1 MKVIVTGGAG
11 FIGSHLVD
19 RLAREQWGEIVVIDN
34 LFRGKKENLARH
46 HDNPNVKFI
55 EGDIRD
61 ATMLTQEFRDA
72 EFVFHLAAQSNV
84 MGAVTNVD
92 YSFQT
97 NVVGTF
103 NVLQAAHECKVRRV
117 VFTSSREAYG
127 EAQYLPVDENHPLL
141 SKNTYGASKLAGE
154 AYARVFFNTFN
165 LETAVLRLGNAYGT
179 RDFDRVIPIWL
190 TRALQGQDLV
200 VFGGTQLIDFVW
212 VDQII
217 EALLRATR
225 ADIIGQPIN
234 IASGIG
240 TPILDLADR
249 IIQLVGTSAKLD
261 RQPARAV
268 EVAKFTARVD
278 LMRAKLGIEPPSDP
292 LFALPQVLNYY
303 RERNSQQ

>member
-1 MKVIVTGGAG
+1 MKIIVTGGAG

-19 RLAREQWGEIVVIDN
+19 RLVREHWGEIIVIDN
-34 LFRGKKENLARH
+34 LFRGNKDNLVQH
-46 HDNPNVKFI
+46 VGNPNVKFVV
-55 EGDIRD
+55 GDIRD
-61 ATMLTQEFRDA
+61 SQLLAREFRSA

-103 NVLQAAHECKVRRV
+103 NVLQAAHECQVRRV

-165 LETAVLRLGNAYGT
+165 LETAIVRLGNAYGT

-212 VDQII
+212 IDQIV

-234 IASGIG
+234 VASGIG

-268 EVAKFTARVD
+268 EVAKFTANVT
-278 LMRAKLGIEPPSDP
+278 LMREKLGIEPPSDP
-292 LFALPQVLNYY
+292 LFALPQVLEYY